1 MNIAWA
7 TDTHLDFLTREERHT
22 FYRSISEQHPE
33 ALLISGDIG
42 TSHRLADFLL
52 EMAHL
57 ALPIYFVLGNHDYY
71 GSSIAR
77 IRDTVREIS
86 REEYLHW
93 LPERKIVQLTKS
105 TCLIGHGAWADGRY
119 GNYHQSPVLLN
130 DYVQIE
136 DFKYLDKKERLQKL
150 HELGDAA
157 ASFIEEMIIRAFQQ
171 YRNAILLTHVP
182 PFREACRHE
191 GEMGNDDW
199 LPHFSCKA
207 VGDVLRKVM
216 SAHGRCHLTVL
227 CGHTHDWSCSAI
239 LPNLVVV
246 TGRAEYG
253 NPEIQG
259 IFQPDRLRQNLRREG
274 L

>member
-7 TDTHLDFLTREERHT
+7 TDIYLEFLTREERHT
-22 FYRSISEQHPE
+22 FYRSLSEQYPE

-42 TSHRLADFLL
+42 TSYRLADFLQ

-77 IRDTVREIS
+77 VRTAVQKIS
-86 REEYLHW
+86 REEHLHW

-119 GNYHQSPVLLN
+119 GNYHHSPVLLN

-136 DFKYLDKKERLQKL
+136 DFKGLDKEKRLLKL
-150 HELGDAA
+150 QELGDEAA
-157 ASFIEEMIIRAFQQ
+157 RFAEEMLVRAFQK
-171 YRNAILLTHVP
+171 YRNVIFVTHVP

-207 VGDVLRKVM
+207 VGDVLQKTMR
-216 SAHGRCHLTVL
+216 SHRECHLTVL

-239 LPNLVVV
+239 LPNLIVI
-246 TGRAEYG
+246 TGKAEYG
-253 NPEIQG
+253 QPEIQG
-259 IFQPDRLRQNLRREG
+259 IIQPDLLCGNLRGE
-274 L
+274 